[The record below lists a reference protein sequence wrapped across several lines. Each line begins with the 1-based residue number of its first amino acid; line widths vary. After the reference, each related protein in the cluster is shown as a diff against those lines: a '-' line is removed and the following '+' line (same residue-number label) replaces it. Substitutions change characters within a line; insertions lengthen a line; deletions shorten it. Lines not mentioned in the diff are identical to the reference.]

1 MFWFL
6 FGYLIIALAKIVPVL
21 LGVAF
26 FTLAERK
33 IMAGIQRRKGPNCVG
48 IWGAL
53 QAFADALKL
62 MVKEVILPIRANKFL
77 LLFSPFLSF
86 VISLSTWVVIP
97 SPYCSIGDFSLG
109 IIFLLAM
116 SSLNVYGIILAGWS
130 SYSHYAFLGAL
141 RAAAQM
147 IGYEVS
153 LSFTLLPIGLL
164 VGSLNLRQI
173 IFLQNN
179 GGFWQILFPLVI
191 IFFISMLAETN
202 RAPFDLAEA
211 ESELVAGFM
220 IEYSSILFAIIFL
233 TEYNNMLLM
242 SNIFII
248 IFFSGWFFPTLSFLH
263 FFSFFFSIKVAIICF
278 FYVLVRALLPRY
290 RYDQLMDLGWKWLLP
305 FVIGY
310 FLFILGLLFLFN
322 GFPAVLYPFFAGS
335 SFPYLFFF

>member
-1 MFWFL
+1 MLAFL
-6 FGYLIIALAKIVPVL
+6 LSYLLLAVAKVTPVL
-21 LGVAF
+21 LAVAF
-26 FTLAERK
+26 FTLVERK
-33 IMAGIQRRKGPNCVG
+33 IMSGIQRRKGPNVVG

-62 MVKEVILPIRANKFL
+62 MLKEVILPVRANKLL

-86 VISLSTWVVIP
+86 VVSLSAWVAIP
-97 SPYCSIGDFSLG
+97 TPECSIADFSLG
-109 IIFLLAM
+109 ILFLLAM

-130 SYSHYAFLGAL
+130 SYSQYAFLGAL

-153 LSFTLLPIGLL
+153 LSFTLLPVIVL
-164 VGSLNLRQI
+164 VGTLSLRQI
-173 IFLQNN
+173 VYAQVSGWF
-179 GGFWQILFPLVI
+179 FQILFPLVI
-191 IFFISMLAETN
+191 VFFISMLAETN

-242 SNIFII
+242 SNLFVI
-248 IFFSGWFFPTLSFLH
+248 IFFGGWLPIIFS
-263 FFSFFFSIKVAIICF
+263 SFFALFYSVKVGIICF
-278 FYVLVRALLPRY
+278 FYVLVRAILPRY

-305 FVIGY
+305 FVLGY
-310 FLFILGLLFLFN
+310 FLFIFGILYLFN
-322 GFPAVLYPFFAGS
+322 GFPVNIYPFFIFQS
-335 SFPYLFFF
+335 NSLLWFL

>member
-1 MFWFL
+1 MLAFL
-6 FGYLIIALAKIVPVL
+6 LSYLILAVIKVVPVL
-21 LGVAF
+21 MAVAF

-33 IMAGIQRRKGPNCVG
+33 IMAGIQRRKGPNVVG
-48 IWGAL
+48 FWGAL

-62 MVKEVILPIRANKFL
+62 MVKEIILPVRANKLL

-97 SPYCSIGDFSLG
+97 SPQCSIADFSLG

-130 SYSHYAFLGAL
+130 SYSQYAFLGAL

-164 VGSLNLRQI
+164 AGTLSLRQI
-173 IFLQNN
+173 IVLQESNW
-179 GGFWQILFPLVI
+179 FWQILLPLVI

-233 TEYNNMLLM
+233 TEYNNMLIM
-242 SNIFII
+242 SNIIII
-248 IFFSGWFFPTLSFLH
+248 IFFGGWLPIFLNNFFEL
-263 FFSFFFSIKVAIICF
+263 FFSLKVGIICF
-278 FYVLVRALLPRY
+278 LYVLVRALLPRY
-290 RYDQLMDLGWKWLLP
+290 RYDQLMDLGWKWFLP
-305 FVIGY
+305 FTLGY
-310 FLFILGLLFLFN
+310 FIFIFGILYLFN
-322 GFPAVLYPFFAGS
+322 GFPVALYPFYIQNFV
-335 SFPYLFFF
+335 SFMLFF